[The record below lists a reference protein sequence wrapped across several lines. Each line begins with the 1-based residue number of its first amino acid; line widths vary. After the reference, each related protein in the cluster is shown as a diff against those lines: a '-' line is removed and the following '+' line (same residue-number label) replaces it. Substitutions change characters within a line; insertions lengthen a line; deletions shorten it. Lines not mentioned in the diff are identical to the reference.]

1 MSKIIEELEDHWK
14 GIIGSVLGIIVVV
27 FISIFIF
34 NPNQSFETI
43 TASEKTLIREIRV
56 AGEIVPAEEVT
67 LGFTKGGR
75 VTEVFVDEGDRVAKG
90 DIIARLDTT
99 ELNANLREAVAD
111 RSLQQAELEV
121 LVGGSTG
128 SGQFVVAKQEALS
141 IIEKAYSVADNQI
154 KTRADIMYEN
164 PQSGRPQ
171 VTYAI
176 TSFFTQRALSDERR
190 DIGILLE
197 QWNEYLQTKSVDT
210 LSESDL
216 VIARNYLTIIR
227 EYFMSLAEGLS
238 SAEPVAN
245 TSEANINEFRTTVS
259 NAQSAIDTVIE
270 QVVDVQDSLQNA
282 GATIPVQQARIQSS
296 DAIIDKF
303 QSQLS
308 DTTIRAPFGGVIVAK
323 NADVGE
329 VVAANQ
335 TVVELITD
343 GDLFLEAFIPEVQ
356 LRDITVG
363 DIARFTLD
371 AYGPEITIV
380 AEVSGID
387 IRATTREGV
396 ATYKTTFA
404 LEESEVTLRA
414 GMTAD
419 IFIEALVVDELLLI
433 PSSIIFE
440 EDGNQF
446 VYVQEEEAVIAK
458 PVVLGREDSYGN
470 VEIESGIKVG
480 EKIVTNKQ

>member
-1 MSKIIEELEDHWK
+1 
-14 GIIGSVLGIIVVV
+14 
-27 FISIFIF
+27 
-34 NPNQSFETI
+34 
-43 TASEKTLIREIRV
+43 
-56 AGEIVPAEEVT
+56 
-67 LGFTKGGR
+67 
-75 VTEVFVDEGDRVAKG
+75 
-90 DIIARLDTT
+90 
-99 ELNANLREAVAD
+99 
-111 RSLQQAELEV
+111 
-121 LVGGSTG
+121 
-128 SGQFVVAKQEALS
+128 
-141 IIEKAYSVADNQI
+141 
-154 KTRADIMYEN
+154 
-164 PQSGRPQ
+164 
-171 VTYAI
+171 
-176 TSFFTQRALSDERR
+176 
-190 DIGILLE
+190 
-197 QWNEYLQTKSVDT
+197 
-210 LSESDL
+210 
-216 VIARNYLTIIR
+216 
-227 EYFMSLAEGLS
+227 
-238 SAEPVAN
+238 
-245 TSEANINEFRTTVS
+245 
-259 NAQSAIDTVIE
+259 
-270 QVVDVQDSLQNA
+270 
-282 GATIPVQQARIQSS
+282 VQQARIQSS

>member
-1 MSKIIEELEDHWK
+1 M
-14 GIIGSVLGIIVVV
+14 
-27 FISIFIF
+27 
-34 NPNQSFETI
+34 
-43 TASEKTLIREIRV
+43 
-56 AGEIVPAEEVT
+56 
-67 LGFTKGGR
+67 
-75 VTEVFVDEGDRVAKG
+75 
-90 DIIARLDTT
+90 
-99 ELNANLREAVAD
+99 
-111 RSLQQAELEV
+111 
-121 LVGGSTG
+121 
-128 SGQFVVAKQEALS
+128 
-141 IIEKAYSVADNQI
+141 
-154 KTRADIMYEN
+154 
-164 PQSGRPQ
+164 
-171 VTYAI
+171 
-176 TSFFTQRALSDERR
+176 
-190 DIGILLE
+190 
-197 QWNEYLQTKSVDT
+197 
-210 LSESDL
+210 
-216 VIARNYLTIIR
+216 
-227 EYFMSLAEGLS
+227 
-238 SAEPVAN
+238 
-245 TSEANINEFRTTVS
+245 
-259 NAQSAIDTVIE
+259 
-270 QVVDVQDSLQNA
+270 
-282 GATIPVQQARIQSS
+282 QQARIQSS